1 MDTPPENKK
10 TKILIVLAAS
20 VATSLIFVVPWF
32 SNHMRYEEYSKDEI
46 ISIKK
51 SSELL
56 KSVSGYTKSAAAD
69 GDGRAYIFMYEQEKE
84 VRGKHEKIVEMSRC
98 VNRYRN
104 GNHPFALALTA
115 CKQELFYKE
124 SNKET
129 PFYEKLQ

>member
-1 MDTPPENKK
+1 MDTRSENKK

-51 SSELL
+51 IRER
-56 KSVSGYTKSAAAD
+56 VNTFTGYTRSPSATGSTYFVMLD
-69 GDGRAYIFMYEQEKE
+69 QENNERK
-84 VRGKHEKIVEMSRC
+84 VLEKKLEMSRC

-104 GNHPFALALTA
+104 GNHPFAPALTA

-124 SNKET
+124 SIKET